1 MQIKV
6 SERHSHH
13 ILMQECY
20 YKIQE
25 KICLLILDK
34 TDQMVYSLMSHY
46 NKELGHFTGT
56 VK

>member
-1 MQIKV
+1 MKIKV

-20 YKIQE
+20 HKIKE